1 MNQFLPIIMGFVL
14 AATSAYGQPCTSS
27 AEHCSDEQ
35 KDEAP
40 TTVKSVLN
48 APLAVCS
55 TDPMTGWF
63 RDGRCRT
70 DDRDR
75 GRHLVCAQMTKA
87 FLEFTK
93 SRGNDL
99 STPNPRF
106 RFPGLKPGDRWCLC
120 AVRWKEAFDA
130 QKAPLVVLNA
140 THASTLKYVERRHL
154 TALQHDIDSQSQR
167 GLAPAPSKK

>member
-1 MNQFLPIIMGFVL
+1 M
-14 AATSAYGQPCTSS
+14 
-27 AEHCSDEQ
+27 
-35 KDEAP
+35 
-40 TTVKSVLN
+40 TTE
-48 APLAVCS
+48 
-55 TDPMTGWF
+55 
-63 RDGRCRT
+63 
-70 DDRDR
+70 
-75 GRHLVCAQMTKA
+75 

-140 THASTLKYVERRHL
+140 THASTLRYVERRQL
-154 TALQHDIDSQSQR
+154 TALKHDNNSRRQR
-167 GLAPAPSKK
+167 GQAPAPAKK